1 MLLILNPPTNCDFW
15 SRVLN
20 FRVGKIQNKLFYRK
34 TTDLLT
40 LNTEIY
46 QLRIFFFFFS
56 LILPFSSI
64 SNLLTLLMEIEMQ
77 VEETSFCAV
86 PVSFLSLYKI
96 LR

>member
-1 MLLILNPPTNCDFW
+1 MLLIFNPPTNCDFW

-34 TTDLLT
+34 TTDL
-40 LNTEIY
+40 
-46 QLRIFFFFFS
+46 
-56 LILPFSSI
+56 ILPFSSI
-64 SNLLTLLMEIEMQ
+64 SIFLTLLMEIEMHD
-77 VEETSFCAV
+77 EETSFCAV